1 MKIQVPIVS
10 LALAMALASS
20 ACTTAS
26 FGHRERNTDPDERL
40 DALVSA
46 YQDSRGGKDTNDSH
60 LLVDAERSAAELEQ
74 LALEFPRHVRTLQ
87 ANAVIAY
94 DNHDHAKTQR
104 YLAALFAVEPSY
116 PEAAILRSRVAIDE
130 GNLPLAR
137 RQLEAQVDYTPN
149 HAGVREAL
157 SSVLYMSGD
166 LDGAA
171 RSIAVAEKLGAPAW
185 RVAFNRGLLAEAA
198 GRPADAQRFYRA
210 ALDANPEFEPAK
222 ARMEGAKAGS

>member
-1 MKIQVPIVS
+1 MKQRLGITLVL
-10 LALAMALASS
+10 LALVTS
-20 ACTTAS
+20 ACTTSS
-26 FGHRERNTDPDERL
+26 FGHRDRNPDPDERL
-40 DALVSA
+40 DALVAA
-46 YQDSRGGKDTNDSH
+46 YQESRGGRDANDTH
-60 LLVDAERSAAELEQ
+60 LLADAGRQAAEIEQ
-74 LALEFPRHVRTLQ
+74 LALEFPRHTRTLQ

-94 DNHDHAKTQR
+94 ENKDHAKTQR
-104 YLAALFAVEPSY
+104 YLSALFAVEPSY

-149 HAGVREAL
+149 HAGVREAF

-166 LDGAA
+166 LEGAT
-171 RSIAVAEKLGAPAW
+171 REIAVAEKLGAPAW

-210 ALDANPEFEPAK
+210 ALDANPGFEAAQ
-222 ARMEGAKAGS
+222 ARLEGAKAGS

>member
-1 MKIQVPIVS
+1 MKHQLSIVAVAVA
-10 LALAMALASS
+10 LALVAS

-26 FGHRERNTDPDERL
+26 FGHRERNVDPDERL

-46 YQDSRGGKDTNDSH
+46 YQQSRGGKDSSDSH
-60 LLVDAERSAAELEQ
+60 LLVDAERQAAEIEH

-94 DNHDHAKTQR
+94 DNRDHAKTQR
-104 YLAALFAVEPSY
+104 YLAALFAVEPSC

-137 RQLEAQVDYTPN
+137 RQLESQVSYTPN
-149 HAGVREAL
+149 HPGVREAL

-166 LDGAA
+166 LDGAG
-171 RSIAVAEKLGAPAW
+171 REIGIAEKLGAPAW
-185 RVAFNRGLLAEAA
+185 RVAFNRGLLAESA
-198 GRPADAQRFYRA
+198 GRPGDAQRYYKS
-210 ALDANPEFEPAK
+210 ALDANPGFEA
-222 ARMEGAKAGS
+222 ARARLEGVKAGS